1 MHSADSKSTKK
12 KCVGGKCRNPAGR
25 DAFVQATQ
33 LARKLR
39 EKDSSLTWQGAIK
52 KAYSQLHN
60 GGGMSKREQR
70 KNEAAGHHGGGGCK
84 KPCPKGK
91 KNCTC
96 DSKKKGKHMSKG
108 KGNDANY
115 GAYQ

>member
-1 MHSADSKSTKK
+1 
-12 KCVGGKCRNPAGR
+12 
-25 DAFVQATQ
+25 
-33 LARKLR
+33 LR

-60 GGGMSKREQR
+60 GGGMSKREHR
-70 KNEAAGHHGGGGCK
+70 KNGSAGHGGGGKGGGCK
-84 KPCPKGK
+84 TPCPKGK

-96 DSKKKGKHMSKG
+96 DSKKKGKGMSKG
-108 KGNDANY
+108 KSNDASY